1 MRKVAIAVSLAVLSL
16 SLSACNRSPSSQTDL
31 SAASLDR
38 AEWDAAARKELS
50 ERVAGRAAHGLDHV
64 AFAVPQD
71 GDAQAWTALALR
83 YAGALASGAS
93 DPGTLHEVYTLKR
106 PEQDLRQ
113 GLAEALAQNRVGAWL
128 DGLAPQDAGYKQ
140 LSKAYLAIA
149 KAGAG
154 GAGSGSGGEQSAAIP
169 ELAKPLEPGAS
180 DPRVPAIARQLAALG
195 YVDGAGAAGGSGG
208 QVYDPALVKAVRRM
222 QADYGIKPDGII
234 GGDAL
239 EILNLSDGDRAR
251 MIAVAM
257 ERLRWLDRA
266 PPETRIDVNIAAA
279 RLTYWRDGRIVDS
292 RRVVV
297 GEPDTETPQLQSPI
311 FRLVANPTWTVPRSI
326 QAKEIDGKG
335 DGYLRRNNMAWK
347 DGWVVQQPGPK
358 NSLGLVKFDM
368 QNEHAIYLHDTPAK
382 ALFSEVQRQR
392 SHGCVR
398 VEDALGF
405 AEMIAR
411 EEGITDAWRK
421 ARESGDETFVKL
433 PRQIPVRLLYQT
445 VLVDDGGTVIVRSDP
460 YGWDD
465 RVAKALGFAGA
476 RMHRLRSGGGDV
488 GP

>member
-16 SLSACNRSPSSQTDL
+16 SLSACSKSSSQTDI
-31 SAASLDR
+31 SAASLDT
-38 AEWDAAARKELS
+38 AEWASSARRELA
-50 ERVAGRAAHGLDHV
+50 ERVAGRAAHGLDHI
-64 AFAVPQD
+64 AFPAP
-71 GDAQAWTALALR
+71 GDDAAALTAQALR
-83 YAGALASGAS
+83 LAGALSSGVS
-93 DPGTLHEVYTLKR
+93 DPAALHEVYTLKR
-106 PEQDLRQ
+106 PAPDLRK
-113 GLAEALAQNRVGAWL
+113 GLAAALAKNAVGQWL
-128 DGLAPQDAGYKQ
+128 DSLAPQDEGYRQ
-140 LSKAYLAIA
+140 LSKAYLAIV
-149 KAGAG
+149 KG
-154 GAGSGSGGEQSAAIP
+154 GAGQGAAAPTAPAVPVIP
-169 ELAKPLEPGAS
+169 ERAKPLEPGSS
-180 DPRVPAIARQLAALG
+180 DPRIPAIARQLGALG
-195 YVDGAGAAGGSGG
+195 YLDGGADRGGSSG
-208 QVYDPALVKAVRRM
+208 QVYDPTLVKAVRRM

-257 ERLRWLDRA
+257 ERLRWLDRQ

-326 QAKEIDGKG
+326 QRKEIEGKG
-335 DGYLRRNNMAWK
+335 GDYLRRNNMTWK
-347 DGWVVQQPGPK
+347 DGWVVQKSGPK

-368 QNEHAIYLHDTPAK
+368 QNEHSIYLHDTPAK
-382 ALFSEVQRQR
+382 ALFSEAQRQR

-411 EEGITDAWRK
+411 DEGVLDAWRK
-421 ARESGDETFVKL
+421 ARATGDETFVKL
-433 PRQIPVRLLYQT
+433 PRQIPVRLMYQT
-445 VLVDDGGTVIVRSDP
+445 VLIDEGGNAVVRSDP

-465 RVAKALGFAGA
+465 RVAKALGFSAA
-476 RMHRLRSGGGDV
+476 TMHRLRGGGGDV